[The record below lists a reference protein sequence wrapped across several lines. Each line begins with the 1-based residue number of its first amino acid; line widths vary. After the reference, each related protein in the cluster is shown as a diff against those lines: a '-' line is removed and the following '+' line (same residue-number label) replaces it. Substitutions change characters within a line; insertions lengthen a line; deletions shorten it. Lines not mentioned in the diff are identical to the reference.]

1 MKDMI
6 ISKKAREKERLSV
19 DIADTTAPAEMA
31 QASSPV
37 DLVGRCMWAMN
48 NANLDAAKELGLT
61 DIKKYWRRAGQVE
74 KK

>member
-37 DLVGRCMWAMN
+37 DLVGRCM
-48 NANLDAAKELGLT
+48 
-61 DIKKYWRRAGQVE
+61 
-74 KK
+74 